1 MLKIEGCVEAL
12 CSYLL
17 RAFPLHSWKRA
28 PRVEVGVHASSETRI
43 LLVVAVWS
51 LHAGV
56 PSCSLAAQRECA
68 QGGWSCRS
76 IPPRRPCAEAP
87 SCWMCRTA
95 TCLPH
100 CTRTHT
106 ARGALVAPSRVRTA
120 VIRRLSYYVRLA
132 RLQSRVWA
140 TRTEPAER
148 WREPLARSQRRRPN
162 RLSTLCISAGVLHM
176 YVRALHSPHT
186 LRGPRGAGSGNVKNA
201 TNSRPFP
208 PLQSPRAVP
217 LSNAP
222 YRSIR
227 HHVDARRRQAH
238 GLVALGRVRGPD
250 RRASPSAGLP
260 FSFRSEARQ
269 QAPLRRDDCFAPDA
283 QP

>member
-1 MLKIEGCVEAL
+1 VRRSAVVLDV
-12 CSYLL
+12 SYCHVP
-17 RAFPLHSWKRA
+17 ATLH
-28 PRVEVGVHASSETRI
+28 
-43 LLVVAVWS
+43 
-51 LHAGV
+51 
-56 PSCSLAAQRECA
+56 
-68 QGGWSCRS
+68 
-76 IPPRRPCAEAP
+76 
-87 SCWMCRTA
+87 
-95 TCLPH
+95 
-100 CTRTHT
+100 TRTHT

-148 WREPLARSQRRRPN
+148 WREPLSLARQRRRPN
-162 RLSTLCISAGVLHM
+162 RLSTLCISAGVSHM

-186 LRGPRGAGSGNVKNA
+186 LRGPRGAGSGNVKKDK
-201 TNSRPFP
+201 FP
-208 PLQSPRAVP
+208 PFSPVAITESGASR
-217 LSNAP
+217 NAP

>member
-100 CTRTHT
+100 T

-148 WREPLARSQRRRPN
+148 WREPLARSSEAPPKPTEYTVHLRRR
-162 RLSTLCISAGVLHM
+162 LT
-176 YVRALHSPHT
+176 YVRARLTFATHT
-186 LRGPRGAGSGNVKNA
+186 SRPSGSGERK
-201 TNSRPFP
+201 RKKRYKFP
-208 PLQSPRAVP
+208 PFSPVAITESGASEQRAVSIDPASCRCAEEAGTRLGGAWPRA
-217 LSNAP
+217 
-222 YRSIR
+222 
-227 HHVDARRRQAH
+227 
-238 GLVALGRVRGPD
+238 
-250 RRASPSAGLP
+250 RA
-260 FSFRSEARQ
+260 
-269 QAPLRRDDCFAPDA
+269 
-283 QP
+283 

>member
-1 MLKIEGCVEAL
+1 MLKIEGCVESL

-95 TCLPH
+95 TCLP
-100 CTRTHT
+100 HT

-186 LRGPRGAGSGNVKNA
+186 LRGPRGAGSGNVKKNK
-201 TNSRPFP
+201 FP
-208 PLQSPRAVP
+208 PFSPVAITESGASQQRAVSIDPASCRCAEEAGTRLGGAWPRA
-217 LSNAP
+217 
-222 YRSIR
+222 
-227 HHVDARRRQAH
+227 
-238 GLVALGRVRGPD
+238 
-250 RRASPSAGLP
+250 RA
-260 FSFRSEARQ
+260 
-269 QAPLRRDDCFAPDA
+269 
-283 QP
+283 

>member
-1 MLKIEGCVEAL
+1 MLKIEGCVESL

-28 PRVEVGVHASSETRI
+28 PRVSGSACVFRDPHPTATGGR
-43 LLVVAVWS
+43 VVRLWWS

-68 QGGWSCRS
+68 HGGWSCRS

-95 TCLPH
+95 TFLPH

-148 WREPLARSQRRRPN
+148 WREPLASEPLLEAPPKPTEYTVHLRRRLTYKRA
-162 RLSTLCISAGVLHM
+162 RLTFAT
-176 YVRALHSPHT
+176 HT
-186 LRGPRGAGSGNVKNA
+186 SWPSGSGE
-201 TNSRPFP
+201 R
-208 PLQSPRAVP
+208 
-217 LSNAP
+217 
-222 YRSIR
+222 
-227 HHVDARRRQAH
+227 
-238 GLVALGRVRGPD
+238 
-250 RRASPSAGLP
+250 
-260 FSFRSEARQ
+260 
-269 QAPLRRDDCFAPDA
+269 
-283 QP
+283 